1 MNAFPTSGDLSNQQ
15 AAHPSLPESF
25 LRHLGNLR
33 EWRQLATAMEETSES
48 GAPLHYRTT
57 HMLERD
63 RSFVRHIPGYSKSAL
78 SSFAKLQSEYGSIQ
92 GSTDVVVQDDK
103 WEKPDLIRPDV
114 PAWTSIM
121 QGFYAQRD
129 QSSTSGL
136 RIFVLRSNS
145 DLPNSEPGDD
155 DLFGSDTDEELDDT
169 GSEEVEEI
177 ETSNADDPDDCKYY
191 RMIMVEEPSS
201 GNAQV
206 KVEWASELINRQDIL
221 SPDSYESWTAYRIT
235 SGKSELFLTANSE
248 GRRTYRIQDEAGNS
262 MVDFDTGSLPTLTA
276 PYEVPE
282 QWAGE
287 LLDRLRVGL

>member
-1 MNAFPTSGDLSNQQ
+1 MNAFPTSGDLSIHQ
-15 AAHPSLPESF
+15 AAHPPLPESF
-25 LRHLGNLR
+25 LRHLDNLT
-33 EWRQLATAMEETSES
+33 EWRQLATAMEDTSES
-48 GAPLHYRTT
+48 GAHLHYRTT
-57 HMLERD
+57 HILEGN
-63 RSFVRHIPGYSKSAL
+63 RSFADTIPGYRKSGL
-78 SSFAKLQSEYGSIQ
+78 SSFAKLQSEYGSVRK
-92 GSTDVVVQDDK
+92 STDILVQDDE

-114 PAWTSIM
+114 PAQTSIAR
-121 QGFYAQRD
+121 GFYD
-129 QSSTSGL
+129 QGDDRSPSDL
-136 RIFVLRSNS
+136 RIFVMRANS
-145 DLPNSEPGDD
+145 DLPTSKPGDGN
-155 DLFGSDTDEELDDT
+155 LFGLESDEELDDS
-169 GSEEVEEI
+169 GAEDVEEI
-177 ETSNADDPDDCKYY
+177 QTSYADDPDDCKYY

-206 KVEWASELINRQDIL
+206 KVEWASELVNRQDIL

-287 LLDRLRVGL
+287 LFEQLGS